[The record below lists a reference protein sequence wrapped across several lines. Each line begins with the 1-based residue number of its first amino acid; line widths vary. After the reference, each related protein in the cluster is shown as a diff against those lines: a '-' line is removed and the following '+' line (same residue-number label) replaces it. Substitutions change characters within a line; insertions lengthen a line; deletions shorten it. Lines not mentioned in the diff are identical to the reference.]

1 MADFVV
7 KTGKSLCRARI
18 ENTDVENRLLD
29 PAGEGAV
36 ETI

>member
-29 PAGEGAV
+29 PAGDGEGGKN
-36 ETI
+36 

>member
-1 MADFVV
+1 MESRKAVLI
-7 KTGKSLCRARI
+7 TYLWGSIGHA
-18 ENTDVENRLLD
+18 NVENRLLD